1 MLGLLQDLPAAVAA
15 EAAEVLGFVERHGL
29 HGRGIGWVDA
39 HLLAAVALTDGAS
52 LWSRDKH
59 LRAAAEALGC
69 AWLAGGG
76 P

>member
-15 EAAEVLGFVERHGL
+15 EGAEVLGFVERHGL

-52 LWSRDKH
+52 LWTRDER
-59 LRAAAEALGC
+59 LRAASQGAGLR
-69 AWLAGGG
+69 LAGGG